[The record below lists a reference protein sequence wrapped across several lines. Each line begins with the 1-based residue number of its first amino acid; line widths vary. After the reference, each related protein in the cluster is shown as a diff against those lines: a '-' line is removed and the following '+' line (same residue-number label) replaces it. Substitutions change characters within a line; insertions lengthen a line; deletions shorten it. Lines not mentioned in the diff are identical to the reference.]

1 MAPGYPTVL
10 GMYLFTVG
18 TKMTMRAA
26 PRMLVRGLGLLSA
39 KVGTAT
45 LFALAVAHL
54 FGGNLLG
61 LSTLAVMVAMS
72 DTNGGMFL
80 ALTGVMGDK
89 DDTGTYV
96 VQSIETGPFLTMLI
110 FVGTGL
116 AVIPW
121 LTMVSVIAPIVVG
134 AILGNLDDELKEF
147 FGSHEAIIVPFM
159 AFTLGQT
166 INLKSVVTAGLPG
179 VALGLTVVIVT
190 GVVCIM
196 VDRLL
201 GGSGVAGAAAS
212 STAGNSAA
220 VPQAVALADP
230 SFAAVAPAATVQ
242 VAASVIV
249 TAILTPLLTAWW
261 SRRSP
266 LRERIIWLRWRRHP
280 PRRERRQ
287 SMGRLLEIA
296 GLVLVSAWAG
306 APAARAQAPSARQLS
321 ITRRGHRLWR
331 DVLCGAVRDLPRRAG
346 RRHRRREPASGQ
358 FRNAIDRSRPRPLH
372 HRRLAGRHAGV
383 QVRHRRN
390 RGHHRLPAQHE
401 CFDLGTVK
409 PGDAARG
416 RSIFEGKGACPSC
429 HRVAGPGRT
438 WRPNLSDIGAV
449 RSAGSLERSL
459 ARPDQPDDA
468 DQPPGA
474 RRDEGRHGH
483 QRPAAQRGHLQGA
496 AHGRPGAPLSLI
508 KADLREYTIATTSP
522 MPSYKDKLVDARSP
536 TWWPTCF
543 P

>member
-1 MAPGYPTVL
+1 MVVPLFIGMVINTFFPTLLQIGGFTQALSGAGYPTML

-110 FVGTGL
+110 FVGAGL

-134 AILGNLDDELKEF
+134 AILGNLDDDLREF
-147 FGSHEAIIVPFM
+147 FGSHEPIIVPFM

-179 VALGLTVVIVT
+179 VALGLTVVVVT
-190 GVVCIM
+190 GAVCIL

-230 SFAAVAPAATVQ
+230 TFAAVAPAATVQ

-249 TAILTPLLTAWW
+249 TAIMTPLLTAWW
-261 SRRSP
+261 YRKV
-266 LRERIIWLRWRRHP
+266 ER
-280 PRRERRQ
+280 
-287 SMGRLLEIA
+287 A
-296 GLVLVSAWAG
+296 
-306 APAARAQAPSARQLS
+306 
-321 ITRRGHRLWR
+321 
-331 DVLCGAVRDLPRRAG
+331 
-346 RRHRRREPASGQ
+346 
-358 FRNAIDRSRPRPLH
+358 
-372 HRRLAGRHAGV
+372 
-383 QVRHRRN
+383 
-390 RGHHRLPAQHE
+390 
-401 CFDLGTVK
+401 
-409 PGDAARG
+409 
-416 RSIFEGKGACPSC
+416 
-429 HRVAGPGRT
+429 
-438 WRPNLSDIGAV
+438 
-449 RSAGSLERSL
+449 
-459 ARPDQPDDA
+459 
-468 DQPPGA
+468 
-474 RRDEGRHGH
+474 
-483 QRPAAQRGHLQGA
+483 RPAAAVEAGQPSEGEATRGEVA
-496 AHGRPGAPLSLI
+496 
-508 KADLREYTIATTSP
+508 
-522 MPSYKDKLVDARSP
+522 
-536 TWWPTCF
+536 
-543 P
+543 